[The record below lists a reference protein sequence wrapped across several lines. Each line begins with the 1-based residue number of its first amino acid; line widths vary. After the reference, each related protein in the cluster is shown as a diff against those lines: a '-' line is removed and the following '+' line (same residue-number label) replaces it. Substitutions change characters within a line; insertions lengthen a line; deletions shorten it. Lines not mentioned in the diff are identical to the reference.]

1 MPLRLFDDD
10 FRREVSSRGLEA
22 FVETVVEVIVEVIV
36 EAAVASVCC
45 ERGSECCGEPIEDI
59 LKLNRE

>member
-22 FVETVVEVIVEVIV
+22 FVEAVVEVIV